1 MVVHPSVVSDNTE
14 RRLQSRNGNESA
26 DTDVSKAEGL
36 TTGEESCNV
45 SAFCGLR
52 RATERECVTFGL
64 LSWVVLGCY
73 SVIVAR
79 PPGSSYFFTGV
90 IAGEKIHV

>member
-1 MVVHPSVVSDNTE
+1 MAVRPSVAVNTE
-14 RRLQSRNGNESA
+14 RRLQSRNDDESA
-26 DTDVSKAEGL
+26 DMDVSKAEGL

-45 SAFCGLR
+45 STFCGLR
-52 RATERECVTFGL
+52 RATERECVAFGL
-64 LSWVVLGCY
+64 LSWAVLGCY
-73 SVIVAR
+73 SVIVAG